1 MLLIILFHWF
11 RLGAKVI
18 VVPCCAISNE
28 GHYVRVAAKL
38 AKTLNGFYVNQF
50 ENIHNSEV
58 HFEVTGPE
66 LFLQCNKEI
75 DAFIMSSGT
84 GGTIAGI
91 SR

>member
-1 MLLIILFHWF
+1 M
-11 RLGAKVI
+11 I

-38 AKTLNGFYVNQF
+38 AKELNGFYVNQF
-50 ENIHNSEV
+50 ENLANRQV
-58 HFEVTGPE
+58 HYEVTGPE
-66 LFLQCNKEI
+66 IYQQCNGQI

-91 SR
+91 SKSIQF